1 VQESALTL
9 QKHKKPETGEDA
21 ESYSFPICYR
31 TSIFAAVVN
40 TTGHRLEVPSRQC
53 RLRGPVVE
61 TVTSHKVVTVIT
73 LPIYTR
79 QHLCELIATT
89 QILVDDETRI

>member
-1 VQESALTL
+1 MPTA
-9 QKHKKPETGEDA
+9 
-21 ESYSFPICYR
+21 
-31 TSIFAAVVN
+31 
-40 TTGHRLEVPSRQC
+40 
-53 RLRGPVVE
+53 GPVVE